1 MMKKLMLAVATL
13 IATMGFAFAQVD
25 VNKADQAALDSVKGI
40 GPAKSKQI
48 IDERTKGGEFKDW
61 ADFENRVKGIGAKN
75 SVKLS
80 EAGLQVNGQAK
91 AGAAAKPAAAAK
103 ESKAAAKEAKA
114 DAKAAAKDSASMA
127 KDGKE
132 AKPAAVEAKKDAKP
146 ATDMKKDAK
155 PSADAAKPAVTAEA
169 AKAKKDEVKK

>member
-1 MMKKLMLAVATL
+1 MMKKLLLAVASM

-61 ADFENRVKGIGAKN
+61 ADFESRVKGIGAKN
-75 SVKLS
+75 SAKLS

-103 ESKAAAKEAKA
+103 EAKPAAA
-114 DAKAAAKDSASMA
+114 AAVA

-132 AKPAAVEAKKDAKP
+132 AKPVVEAKKDAKP
-146 ATDMKKDAK
+146 AAEVKKDVK
-155 PSADAAKPAVTAEA
+155 PSADAAKPAVTADA
-169 AKAKKDEVKK
+169 GKAKKDEVKK